1 MALPVRR
8 TEDDWLA
15 KAAQRPLQVCRSLG
29 KLRLAVMLVWG
40 RRPEKPLEISR
51 SHLHEVAQVHLESM
65 DDISDRLL
73 HVFSELEDITSGTT
87 PEEAR
92 GSLEEPTLQLFWRQW
107 PQVSSWAGSLWR
119 LLNEDTVDSAAP
131 ASDEFDEVGGSG

>member
-1 MALPVRR
+1 MVRS
-8 TEDDWLA
+8 A
-15 KAAQRPLQVCRSLG
+15 KAAERPLQYVGSASANFDWPYPGLGTPTGEAPRFLRS
-29 KLRLAVMLVWG
+29 R
-40 RRPEKPLEISR
+40 
-51 SHLHEVAQVHLESM
+51 LHEVAQVHLESM

-119 LLNEDTVDSAAP
+119 LLNEDTIDSAAP

>member
-1 MALPVRR
+1 MASQKMAVWVASANF
-8 TEDDWLA
+8 DWS
-15 KAAQRPLQVCRSLG
+15 QCRFGTS
-29 KLRLAVMLVWG
+29 
-40 RRPEKPLEISR
+40 PEKPLEFLR
-51 SHLHEVAQVHLESM
+51 SSSMTLPRYTWNPM

-73 HVFSELEDITSGTT
+73 HVFSELEDIIYETT

-119 LLNEDTVDSAAP
+119 LLNEDTVDPAAP